1 MGWIMLLS
9 YIKTTD
15 GLFYVYFGGC
25 CGEYRATVL
34 MDGCIDC
41 WFDSLPKANQ
51 WLMECYWAEYEH

>member
-1 MGWIMLLS
+1 MLLS

-51 WLMECYWAEYEH
+51 CMMDRDWET